1 MSEITNKVVVIWVL
15 KQLELKGLLES
26 GECAAVAEAFFS
38 LRNKPSSPA
47 A

>member
-1 MSEITNKVVVIWVL
+1 MSEMANKVVAIWVL
-15 KQLELKGLLES
+15 KQLELKGLLDS
-26 GECAAVAEAFFS
+26 NECAAVTEAYFS